1 MKQLGQK
8 SNHKKTNHV
17 QKKIERMREILFPQ
31 SHTPLS
37 VYKVDYHFHPN
48 LPNEEAA
55 ALNKCK
61 NWWQELQSKGINVV
75 IITEHVYK
83 NPKRAFQMM
92 QATKPK
98 GCYIFPG
105 MEFLTSEG
113 IDIIIFSKTQ
123 KIYHYAQLKP
133 YYLTMSQTLDFV
145 SEHQIKAFITHPHTL
160 GNTSIIKK
168 TTSLDYAKYVNR
180 IKSLEVTNTAFNQLL
195 YLLDKPVLRQIFAQ
209 KIQQILNTRK
219 VPIANYPNDIQLI
232 TAGSD
237 AHNLGEV
244 GTHVLISTTQK
255 NIFATIASNAR
266 PIIVEN
272 YTRKINGLLFFFST
286 MTCFSEAWIKFQI
299 RILAM
304 LKQP

>member
-8 SNHKKTNHV
+8 SNLKIKNHV
-17 QKKIERMREILFPQ
+17 QQKIERMRAILFPQ
-31 SHTPLS
+31 SDTPLN

-55 ALNKCK
+55 ALEKCK
-61 NWWQELQSKGINVV
+61 SWWKEFESKGINVV

-92 QATKPK
+92 QAAKPK
-98 GCYIFPG
+98 GCHVFPG
-105 MEFLTSEG
+105 MECLTSEG

-123 KIYHYAQLKP
+123 KIYRYAQLKP
-133 YYLTMSQTLDFV
+133 YYLTISQTMDFV
-145 SEHQIKAFITHPHTL
+145 SKHHLKAVITHPHTL

-168 TTSLDYAKYVNR
+168 TAPVDYEKYANK

-195 YLLDKPVLRQIFAQ
+195 YLLDKPLLRRIFAQ
-209 KIQQILNTRK
+209 KIQHILNTRK
-219 VPIANYPNDIQLI
+219 VPLANYPYDIKLI

-255 NIFATIASNAR
+255 NLFATIASNVR
-266 PIIVEN
+266 PIIVES
-272 YTRKINGLLFFFST
+272 YRRKINGSLFLLSI

-299 RILAM
+299 RMLTM
-304 LKQP
+304 LKKL